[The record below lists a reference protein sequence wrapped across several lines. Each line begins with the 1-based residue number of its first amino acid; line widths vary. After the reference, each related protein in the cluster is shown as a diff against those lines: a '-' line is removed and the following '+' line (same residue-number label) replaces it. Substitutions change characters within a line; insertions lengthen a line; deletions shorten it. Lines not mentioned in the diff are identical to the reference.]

1 MHPYFSALFHVHK
14 DVVMDHRPIQE
25 VLQNVNTNLCTV
37 NGRRGQTEERICDVS
52 LDDYLFVQ

>member
-1 MHPYFSALFHVHK
+1 MYPYFSALFHVDK

-37 NGRRGQTEERICDVS
+37 NGRRGWTEERICDVS